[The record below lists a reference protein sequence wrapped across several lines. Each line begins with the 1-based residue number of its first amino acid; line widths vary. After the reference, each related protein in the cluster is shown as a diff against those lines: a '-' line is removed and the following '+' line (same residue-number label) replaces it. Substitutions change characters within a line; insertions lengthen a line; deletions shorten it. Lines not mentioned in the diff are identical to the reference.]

1 MGRWVQLSKKHP
13 EITDDNEVCNVLE
26 LGGPQGDQIVQGQHF
41 FTTATSAEAQ
51 ALAIF
56 IKTESAIELSEA
68 EKLFRES
75 IKTRLSDGYVHA
87 RYFNFR
93 LNAHVYIGR
102 WDSALQQFVS
112 A

>member
-13 EITDDNEVCNVLE
+13 DMTDDNEVCNVLE
-26 LGGPQGDQIVQGQHF
+26 LGGPQGNQIVQGQHF
-41 FTTATSAEAQ
+41 FANGTGEAQ

-68 EKLFRES
+68 EKLFREN
-75 IKTRLSDGYVHA
+75 IKTRLSDGYIHA

-102 WDSALQQFVS
+102 WDSELQQFV
-112 A
+112 